1 MDMKA
6 SETLIA
12 HIKASE
18 GYRARA
24 YKCAAGKW
32 TCGWGHTKGV
42 TARTTCDK
50 AKAER
55 WLREDLEPI
64 VATLSAIRQIDT
76 QGKAD
81 ACADFCFNLGVQNFL
96 SSTLLKKIRGGA
108 PTAEIQAEFRRWV
121 YAGGRRLEGLVKRR
135 EWEAVRFAE

>member
-1 MDMKA
+1 MKT
-6 SETLIA
+6 SRTLIE

-18 GYRARA
+18 GFRAKA

-42 TARTTCDK
+42 TQRTTCDR

-55 WLREDLEPI
+55 WLEEDLQPI
-64 VATLSAIRQIDT
+64 MATLGAIRQIDT

-81 ACADFCFNLGVQNFL
+81 ACADFCFNLGTHNFL
-96 SSTLLKKIRGGA
+96 GSTLLKKIRGGA
-108 PTAEIQAEFRRWV
+108 PTREIQTEFRRWV

-135 EWEAVRFAE
+135 EWEAGRWAE